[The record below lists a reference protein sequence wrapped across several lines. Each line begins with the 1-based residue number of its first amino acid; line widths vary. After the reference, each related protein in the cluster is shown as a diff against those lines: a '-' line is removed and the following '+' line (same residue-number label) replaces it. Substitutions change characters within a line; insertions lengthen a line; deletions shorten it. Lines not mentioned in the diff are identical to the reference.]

1 MQKVFLYNTAT
12 RQKEEFKPIKENKV
26 GIYSC
31 GPTVYWNQHI
41 GHMYAYT
48 QWGTLV
54 NFLRYVGYEVKW
66 VMNLTDVGH
75 LTSDADTGEDKMEKG
90 ALREGLTPWEI
101 AKKYEK
107 QFIESLELFNIQK
120 PDVLCRATEHINEQI
135 DLAKKIEINGFSYK
149 TETGLVFD
157 TSKFK
162 DYAKFANLKL
172 TEMDAGNRVKV
183 DIDKKN
189 PWDFLL
195 WVTNQPNHIMKWN
208 SPWGEG
214 FPGWHLECTAM
225 STKYL
230 GETFDIHTGG
240 IEHIGV
246 HHTNEIAQGFGAF
259 GHQTANYWIH
269 NAWLTLKGGEKM
281 SKSLGNGYTAQQLK
295 EMDYDPLA
303 HKYLVLTS
311 HYRKG
316 LEFSFDSL
324 KSSQIALF
332 KLRGLLND
340 WGNEGKIDE
349 NYKKQ
354 FIELMSNDLATSEA
368 LALIWKLTK
377 DETVRDEDKK
387 ATILDFDKVLGL
399 NLNDFGK
406 IVEDIP
412 QEISLLVQERQKA
425 REEKNWGESDRLRDL
440 IKDKGYLV
448 EDLKDECKIR
458 KISK

>member
-1 MQKVFLYNTAT
+1 MQKVFLYNTAS
-12 RQKEEFKPIKENKV
+12 RQKEELVPVKENEV

-54 NFLRYVGYEVKW
+54 NFLRYVGYKVKW

-90 ALREGLTPWEI
+90 AAREGLTPWEI

-107 QFIESLELFNIQK
+107 QFIESLDLFNIQK
-120 PDVLCRATEHINEQI
+120 PDILCRATEHINEQI
-135 DLAKKIEINGFSYK
+135 ELAKKIEANGFSYK

-172 TEMDAGNRVKV
+172 TEMDVGNRVKI
-183 DIDKKN
+183 DIEKKN

-246 HHTNEIAQGFGAF
+246 HHTNEIAQGYGAF

-281 SKSLGNGYTAQQLK
+281 SKSLGNGYTAQQLV
-295 EMDYDPLA
+295 EMGYDPLA

-316 LEFSFDSL
+316 LEFSIDSL
-324 KSSQIALF
+324 KSSQTALF
-332 KLRGLLND
+332 KLRNLLSN
-340 WGNEGKIDE
+340 WGDNGQINQD
-349 NYKKQ
+349 YKNQ
-354 FIELMSNDLATSEA
+354 FIELMSNDLLTSEA

-377 DETVRDEDKK
+377 DENIKNEDKK
-387 ATILDFDKVLGL
+387 ATIVDFDKVLDLDL
-399 NLNDFGK
+399 NKK
-406 IVEDIP
+406 IEDEKIP
-412 QEISLLVQERQKA
+412 QEIWDLVDKRKKV
-425 REEKNWGESDRLRDL
+425 REEKNWLESDRLREE
-440 IKDKGYLV
+440 IKNKGYLV
-448 EDLKDECKIR
+448 EDLQDECKIR
-458 KISK
+458 KINK

>member
-1 MQKVFLYNTAT
+1 MQKVFLYNTAS
-12 RQKEEFKPIKENKV
+12 RQKEEFVPVKENEV

-54 NFLRYVGYEVKW
+54 NFLRYVGYKVKW

-90 ALREGLTPWEI
+90 AAREGLTPWEI

-107 QFIESLELFNIQK
+107 QFIESLNLFNIQK
-120 PDVLCRATEHINEQI
+120 PDILCRATEHINEQI
-135 DLAKKIEINGFSYK
+135 ELAKKIEANGFSYK

-172 TEMDAGNRVKV
+172 TEMDVGNRVKI
-183 DIDKKN
+183 DIEKKN

-246 HHTNEIAQGFGAF
+246 HHTNEIAQGYGAF

-281 SKSLGNGYTAQQLK
+281 SKSLGNGYTAQQLV
-295 EMDYDPLA
+295 EMGYDPLA

-316 LEFSFDSL
+316 LEFSIDSL
-324 KSSQIALF
+324 KSSQTALF
-332 KLRGLLND
+332 KLRNLLSN
-340 WGNEGKIDE
+340 WGDNGQINQD
-349 NYKKQ
+349 YKNQ
-354 FIELMSNDLATSEA
+354 FIELMSNDLLTSEA

-377 DETVRDEDKK
+377 DENIKNEDKK
-387 ATILDFDKVLGL
+387 ATIVDFDKVLDLDL
-399 NLNDFGK
+399 NK
-406 IVEDIP
+406 KMEDEKIP
-412 QEISLLVQERQKA
+412 QEIWDLVDKRKKV
-425 REEKNWGESDRLRDL
+425 REEKNWLESDRLREE
-440 IKDKGYLV
+440 IKNKGYLV
-448 EDLKDECKIR
+448 EDLQDECKIR
-458 KISK
+458 KINK

>member
-1 MQKVFLYNTAT
+1 MQKVFLYNTAK
-12 RQKEEFKPIKENKV
+12 RQKEEFIPIKENEV

-54 NFLRYVGYEVKW
+54 IFLRYLGYKVKW

-90 ALREGLTPWEI
+90 AAREGLTPWEI

-135 DLAKKIEINGFSYK
+135 DLAKKIETNGFSYK

-172 TEMDAGNRVKV
+172 EEMDVGNRVKV
-183 DIDKKN
+183 DMGKKN

-208 SPWGEG
+208 SPWGVG

-246 HHTNEIAQGFGAF
+246 HHTNEIAQSYGAF

-281 SKSLGNGYTAQQLK
+281 SKSLGNGYTAQQLE
-295 EMDYDPLA
+295 EMGYEPLA

-316 LEFSFDSL
+316 LEFSIDSL

-332 KLRGLLND
+332 KLRSLLND
-340 WGNEGKIDE
+340 WQNGGKIDE

-354 FIELMSNDLATSEA
+354 FIDLMSNDLSTSEA
-368 LALIWKLTK
+368 LALVWKLTK
-377 DETVRDEDKK
+377 DEKIKDEDKK
-387 ATILDFDKVLGL
+387 ATILDFDRVFGL
-399 NLNDFGK
+399 DLNKK
-406 IVEDIP
+406 IDKEIIP
-412 QEISLLVQERQKA
+412 QEILDLVEERKKA
-425 REEKNWGESDRLRDL
+425 RESKNWAESDRLRDL
-440 IKDKGYLV
+440 IKERGYLV
-448 EDLKDECKIR
+448 EDLKEECKIR
-458 KISK
+458 KINK

>member
-1 MQKVFLYNTAT
+1 MQKVFLYNTAS
-12 RQKEEFKPIKENKV
+12 RQKEEFVPVKENEV

-54 NFLRYVGYEVKW
+54 NFLRYVGYKVKW

-90 ALREGLTPWEI
+90 AAREGLTPWEI

-107 QFIESLELFNIQK
+107 QFIESLDLFNIQK
-120 PDVLCRATEHINEQI
+120 PDILCRATEHINEQI
-135 DLAKKIEINGFSYK
+135 ELAKKIEANGFSYK

-172 TEMDAGNRVKV
+172 TEMDVGNRVKI
-183 DIDKKN
+183 DIEKKN

-246 HHTNEIAQGFGAF
+246 HHTNEIAQGYGAF

-281 SKSLGNGYTAQQLK
+281 SKSLGNGYTAQQLV
-295 EMDYDPLA
+295 EMGYDPLA

-316 LEFSFDSL
+316 LEFSIDSL
-324 KSSQIALF
+324 KSSQTALF
-332 KLRGLLND
+332 KLRNLLSN
-340 WGNEGKIDE
+340 WGDNGQINQD
-349 NYKKQ
+349 YKNQ
-354 FIELMSNDLATSEA
+354 FIELMSNDLLTSEA

-377 DETVRDEDKK
+377 DENIKNEDKK
-387 ATILDFDKVLGL
+387 ATIVDFDKVLDLDL
-399 NLNDFGK
+399 NKK
-406 IVEDIP
+406 IEDEKIP
-412 QEISLLVQERQKA
+412 QEIWDLVDKRKKV
-425 REEKNWGESDRLRDL
+425 REEKNWLESDRLREE
-440 IKDKGYLV
+440 IKNKGYLV
-448 EDLKDECKIR
+448 EDLQDECKIR
-458 KISK
+458 KINK

>member
-1 MQKVFLYNTAT
+1 MQKVILYNTAT
-12 RQKEEFKPIKENKV
+12 RQKEEFKPIKENEV

-54 NFLRYVGYEVKW
+54 NFLRYVGYKVKW

-90 ALREGLTPWEI
+90 AAREGLTPWEI

-107 QFIESLELFNIQK
+107 QFVESLELFNIQK

-135 DLAKKIEINGFSYK
+135 DLAKKIEANGFSYK

-172 TEMDAGNRVKV
+172 SEMDVGNRVKV
-183 DIDKKN
+183 DMDKKN

-195 WVTNQPNHIMKWN
+195 WVTNQPNHIMKWD

-230 GETFDIHTGG
+230 GEVFDIHTGG

-246 HHTNEIAQGFGAF
+246 HHTNEIAQGWGAF

-281 SKSLGNGYTAQQLK
+281 SKSLGNGYTASQLV
-295 EMDYDPLA
+295 EMGYDPLA

-316 LEFSFDSL
+316 LEFSIDSL
-324 KSSQIALF
+324 KSSQVALF
-332 KLRGLLND
+332 KLRGLLNG

-354 FIELMSNDLATSEA
+354 FVELMSNDLATSEA
-368 LALIWKLTK
+368 LALIWKLAK
-377 DETVRDEDKK
+377 DETVKDEDKK
-387 ATILDFDKVLGL
+387 ATILDFDRVFGL
-399 NLNDFGK
+399 DLNKKTDK
-406 IVEDIP
+406 EEIPKEIMELVE
-412 QEISLLVQERQKA
+412 QRQKA
-425 REEKNWGESDRLRDL
+425 REEKDWGESDRLRDL

>member
-1 MQKVFLYNTAT
+1 MQKVILYNTAT
-12 RQKEEFKPIKENKV
+12 RQKEEFKPIKENEV

-54 NFLRYVGYEVKW
+54 NFLRYVGFKVKW

-90 ALREGLTPWEI
+90 AAREGLTPWEI

-107 QFIESLELFNIQK
+107 QFIESLDLFNIQK

-135 DLAKKIEINGFSYK
+135 DLAKKIESNGFSYK

-172 TEMDAGNRVKV
+172 EEMDVGNRVKV
-183 DIDKKN
+183 DMDKKN

-195 WVTNQPNHIMKWN
+195 WVTNQPKHIMKWN

-230 GETFDIHTGG
+230 GEVFDIHTGG

-281 SKSLGNGYTAQQLK
+281 SKSLGNGYTAQQIV
-295 EMDYDPLA
+295 EMGYDPLA

-316 LEFSFDSL
+316 LEFSIDSL
-324 KSSQIALF
+324 KSSQTALF
-332 KLRGLLND
+332 KLRGLLNI
-340 WGNEGKIDE
+340 WGNNGQIDE

-354 FIELMSNDLATSEA
+354 FVELMSNDLSTSEA
-368 LALIWKLTK
+368 LALTWKLTK
-377 DETVRDEDKK
+377 DETIKDEDKK
-387 ATILDFDKVLGL
+387 ATILDFDRVFGL
-399 NLNDFGK
+399 NLDKKTDEEELPGEIK
-406 IVEDIP
+406 KLVE
-412 QEISLLVQERQKA
+412 QRQKA